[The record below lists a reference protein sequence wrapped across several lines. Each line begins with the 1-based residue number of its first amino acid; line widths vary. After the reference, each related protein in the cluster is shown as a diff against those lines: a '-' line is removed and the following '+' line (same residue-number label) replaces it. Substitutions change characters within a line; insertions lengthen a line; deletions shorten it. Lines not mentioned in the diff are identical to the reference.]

1 MLRTG
6 SLQQSLMLV
15 GKFDE
20 DVFEAG
26 SERANL
32 AHGDIVFQELLAEI
46 VEIAMIV
53 DERMNGL
60 SENCGAAN
68 ARNLARETE
77 RAGNF
82 GGGDFHA
89 LSAMGL
95 DVGEFAKRIGRPISD
110 ELSVI
115 NVGDVAAALG
125 LVHVMGGYEKGDA
138 VTGKL
143 EQKIPELAARDG
155 VDSGRGL
162 IEEKKLR
169 LVQHGAAESEALL
182 PAARELRGKAIQI
195 GFEAIE
201 FDNFVDAAPQAR
213 GLQAVDTSVELQ
225 VFRDGQ
231 VVIEAEILRHVAD
244 ALADR
249 FRIRADIEAFD
260 MSLAA
265 AERQE
270 AGEHFDD
277 GGLSAAIGAEETED
291 FAFLDVEADI
301 VDGGEAAETAHEM
314 LGSNGNFPVLLQSPG
329 PGFN

>member
-1 MLRTG
+1 MIRTG

-125 LVHVMGGYEKGDA
+125 L
-138 VTGKL
+138 
-143 EQKIPELAARDG
+143 
-155 VDSGRGL
+155 
-162 IEEKKLR
+162 
-169 LVQHGAAESEALL
+169 
-182 PAARELRGKAIQI
+182 
-195 GFEAIE
+195 
-201 FDNFVDAAPQAR
+201 
-213 GLQAVDTSVELQ
+213 QAVDTSVELP

-301 VDGGEAAETAHEM
+301 VDGGEAAEAAHEM
-314 LGSNGNFPVLLQSPG
+314 LGR
-329 PGFN
+329 

>member
-26 SERANL
+26 SEGANL

-46 VEIAMIV
+46 VEIAMIL
-53 DERMNGL
+53 DEGMNGL
-60 SENCGAAN
+60 SENCGATN
-68 ARNLARETE
+68 ARNLAGETE

-89 LSAMGL
+89 HSAMGL

-125 LVHVMGGYEKGDA
+125 FVHVMCGDEKGDA
-138 VTGKL
+138 VAGKL
-143 EQKIPELAARDG
+143 EEEIPELAARDRIDAG
-155 VDSGRGL
+155 GGL
-162 IEEKKLR
+162 IEEKELW

-182 PAARELRGKAIQI
+182 PASRQLRGQAIQI
-195 GFEAIE
+195 RFEAVE

-213 GLQAVDTSVELQ
+213 
-225 VFRDGQ
+225 
-231 VVIEAEILRHVAD
+231 
-244 ALADR
+244 
-249 FRIRADIEAFD
+249 
-260 MSLAA
+260 
-265 AERQE
+265 
-270 AGEHFDD
+270 
-277 GGLSAAIGAEETED
+277 
-291 FAFLDVEADI
+291 
-301 VDGGEAAETAHEM
+301 
-314 LGSNGNFPVLLQSPG
+314 
-329 PGFN
+329 

>member
-15 GKFDE
+15 GKL
-20 DVFEAG
+20 DVDLFEAG

-32 AHGDIVFQELLAEI
+32 AHGDIVFQELVAEV
-46 VEIAMIV
+46 VEIEMIV
-53 DERMNGL
+53 DERMDGL
-60 SENCGAAN
+60 SEDGGAAD
-68 ARNLARETE
+68 ARNLAGETK

-89 LSAMGL
+89 HSAMGL
-95 DVGEFAKRIGRPISD
+95 DVGEFAKRIGRAISD

-115 NVGDVAAALG
+115 NIGDVAAALG

-182 PAARELRGKAIQI
+182 PAPRKLRGKAIQI
-195 GFEAIE
+195 GCEAIE
-201 FDNFVDAAPQAR
+201 ADNFVHQP
-213 GLQAVDTSVELQ
+213 
-225 VFRDGQ
+225 
-231 VVIEAEILRHVAD
+231 
-244 ALADR
+244 
-249 FRIRADIEAFD
+249 
-260 MSLAA
+260 
-265 AERQE
+265 
-270 AGEHFDD
+270 
-277 GGLSAAIGAEETED
+277 
-291 FAFLDVEADI
+291 
-301 VDGGEAAETAHEM
+301 
-314 LGSNGNFPVLLQSPG
+314 PPWPG
-329 PGFN
+329 VQHAS